1 MNKSAFIFS
10 LAAISAT
17 AVFADTSATFKV
29 EGRGLPIVDGVTRDS
44 SKAEWGF
51 VNFVAFGPGWQYSA
65 QDYAAKEHAKSPVT
79 DAKYG
84 KGLLHTAKMWP
95 GGRGIGIREEFYDVS
110 KGGAAKAHVRWTI
123 SSLDGAPMKLERA
136 YLRFPLPVGFSMLSA
151 YDRCQVPMP

>member
-95 GGRGIGIREEFYDVS
+95 GGRGIEIREEFYDIS
-110 KGGAAKAHVRWTI
+110 KDGAAVFCR
-123 SSLDGAPMKLERA
+123 GE
-136 YLRFPLPVGFSMLSA
+136 
-151 YDRCQVPMP
+151 